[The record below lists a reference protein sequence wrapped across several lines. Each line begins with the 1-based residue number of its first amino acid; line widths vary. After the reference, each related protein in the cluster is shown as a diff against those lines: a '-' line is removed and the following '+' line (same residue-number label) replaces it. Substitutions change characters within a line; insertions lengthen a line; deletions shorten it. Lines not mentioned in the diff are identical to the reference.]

1 MGAFAEKWSAPEGI
15 DAESVAKMV
24 ASHSTT
30 TDEIK
35 ELCSDLLVLGR
46 ADFKLLLKWRLMIK
60 KDLQAKAKA
69 AKGKTDDGDSA
80 EKSQVQDQPT
90 AEEALQSKEEQLLVE
105 MAEIKDRLDRRKKRE
120 RRKKIESKTKARLRA
135 AQLAQGEGLV
145 EEDSTVGLFSLAGV
159 SSLKDAGSLEMNE
172 PNDEIDDDDDKEE
185 EEEEKEELDSDEE
198 HSRYDAAMDEYLE
211 ESYRS
216 WKVRQR
222 MKNALGT
229 EPSKK
234 RKRLGMVG
242 ELDGED
248 EEEEEEEGKEEEESE
263 AESEEEDEQETK
275 VPKSELARASD
286 QGTTDLWFAQDVF
299 DDENIEDEEDEAVE
313 RKERKLKK
321 TGEKGMQTLRNATTT
336 ADTTTITTTTTTA
349 TTTVNGTDTKRIT
362 APPEVSPPKDQK
374 EFEEVPLAPSDSG
387 DSDSE
392 DSEEFE
398 NLDDDAKAEVLA
410 LAKKFIRKKSKDELI
425 EAAYNRYAFHD
436 QGLPKWFEEDER
448 KFMRPAPQVTADEIK
463 TAKEQLRAIDARPIK
478 KVAEAKARKRKRLQ
492 AKLAQARQKAEAIA
506 NQEDV
511 PMKAKMREIE
521 KLYAQAKSGKF
532 SKGKKKSKGGRN
544 DQYKK
549 KGPPLDARMRKDRRG
564 QDAAT
569 KRLKA
574 KGRKMK
580 SGGKSRGRR

>member
-1 MGAFAEKWSAPEGI
+1 MEPL
-15 DAESVAKMV
+15 DATSVAEMI
-24 ASHSTT
+24 ASHSATT
-30 TDEIK
+30 NEIK
-35 ELCSDLLVLGR
+35 QLCADLLVLGR

-60 KDLQAKAKA
+60 KDIQAKAKA
-69 AKGKTDDGDSA
+69 AKPQADDKAVKEDPSH
-80 EKSQVQDQPT
+80 QQT
-90 AEEALQSKEEQLLVE
+90 AEEALQSKEEQLLIE
-105 MAEIKDRLDRRKKRE
+105 MAEIKDKLDKRKKRE

-145 EEDSTVGLFSLAGV
+145 EDDATVGLFSLAGV
-159 SSLKDAGSLEMNE
+159 SSLKDKSLESNDGDELMVESEEDGQEIE
-172 PNDEIDDDDDKEE
+172 PEE
-185 EEEEKEELDSDEE
+185 SEELDSEE
-198 HSRYDAAMDEYLE
+198 ERSRYDAAMDEYLE
-211 ESYRS
+211 DSYRS
-216 WKVRQR
+216 WKIRQR

-234 RKRLGMVG
+234 RKRLDMAG
-242 ELDGED
+242 ELDGGEED
-248 EEEEEEEGKEEEESE
+248 GGGGGDN
-263 AESEEEDEQETK
+263 ESEEGESEDNESEEGSGKFETE
-275 VPKSELARASD
+275 PKIPSRQAKAIGD

-299 DDENIEDEEDEAVE
+299 EDENIDEDEDEEEMIT
-313 RKERKLKK
+313 KK
-321 TGEKGMQTLRNATTT
+321 PEKGKQIKLTT
-336 ADTTTITTTTTTA
+336 
-349 TTTVNGTDTKRIT
+349 NGTSH
-362 APPEVSPPKDQK
+362 ANPVSPPHPPLEVAALEDQG
-374 EFEEVPLAPSDSG
+374 FEEVPLAG
-387 DSDSE
+387 SDSE
-392 DSEEFE
+392 DSESDDPNEFDD
-398 NLDDDAKAEVLA
+398 LDEDAKAEVLA

-448 KFMRPAPQVTADEIK
+448 KFMRPAPQVTAEEIK
-463 TAKEQLRAIDARPIK
+463 TAKDQLRAIDARPIK

-521 KLYAQAKSGKF
+521 KLYAQAKSGK
-532 SKGKKKSKGGRN
+532 SAKGKKKGKGGRN

-569 KRLKA
+569 RRLKA

-580 SGGKSRGRR
+580 SGGKARGRR